1 MAYNADNE
9 IREDLGLFD
18 KNSRGDKVAVTKIT
32 NKKTGNVAYDIRN
45 MYTND
50 DDEIKPTTKGVRL
63 NSELIVDVVGAL
75 LKGLSEDERQDLL
88 QILDDVDE
96 EIDEADYLEEDDEE
110 VEE

>member
-50 DDEIKPTTKGVRL
+50 ENEIKHTTKGIRL
-63 NSELIVDVVGAL
+63 NSELVVEVVKSL
-75 LKGLSEDERQDLL
+75 LNGLGEDERQDLL

-96 EIDEADYLEEDDEE
+96 EIDEADYLED
-110 VEE
+110 VEEE

>member
-50 DDEIKPTTKGVRL
+50 DDEIKPTTKGIRL
-63 NSELIVDVVGAL
+63 NSELVVEVVKSL
-75 LKGLSEDERQDLL
+75 LNGLGEDERQDLL
-88 QILDDVDE
+88 QILDDTDE
-96 EIDEADYLEEDDEE
+96 DAEEADYLEE
-110 VEE
+110 VEEE

>member
-50 DDEIKPTTKGVRL
+50 DDEIKPTTKGIRL
-63 NSELIVDVVGAL
+63 NSELVVEVVKSL
-75 LKGLSEDERQDLL
+75 LNGLGEDERQDLL
-88 QILDDVDE
+88 QILDDTDE
-96 EIDEADYLEEDDEE
+96 DAEEADYLED
-110 VEE
+110 VEEE

>member
-18 KNSRGDKVAVTKIT
+18 KNYRGDKVAVTKIT

-50 DDEIKPTTKGVRL
+50 ENEIKHTTKGIRL
-63 NSELIVDVVGAL
+63 NSELVVEVVKSL
-75 LKGLSEDERQDLL
+75 LNGLGEDERQDLL

-96 EIDEADYLEEDDEE
+96 EIDEADYLED
-110 VEE
+110 VEEE